1 MKSTQHYIVLLLT
14 CCLFNATAHAAPRM
28 ALIYNG
34 VSTCDGCPEAIGAVA
49 KQAHLSVQYIS
60 NPQKIPGLLNKTA
73 IFIIGGTDDNIE
85 PMQHA
90 FNKKVIA
97 AIKNYVSKGGVYL
110 GICGGA
116 YIAADYYVS
125 DNVKIKGF
133 QLAPV
138 TAVDDNTSDK
148 ARLEKIRWL
157 DKNVVLYF
165 QSGPTF
171 IPNTNSN
178 TLNIIA
184 RYQNNQIAAF
194 TNTYGKGRVA
204 LIGPHPEADKT
215 WLAED
220 GIPSVDWQPQ
230 QRLLLDLMN
239 QLLKKIT

>member
-1 MKSTQHYIVLLLT
+1 MTLLIRHLAFLLSCCVLSV
-14 CCLFNATAHAAPRM
+14 TAHATPRT

-34 VSTCDGCPEAIGAVA
+34 ASTCDGCPEAISAVA
-49 KQAHLSVQYIS
+49 KKAHLSIQYVS
-60 NPQKIPGLLNKTA
+60 DPQRIPALLNKTT

-97 AIKNYVSKGGVYL
+97 AIQHYLANGGTYL

-116 YIAADYYVS
+116 YIAADYYVT
-125 DNVKIKGF
+125 DDIKHKGF

-138 TAVDDNTSDK
+138 TAINYSTGSK

-157 DKNVVLYF
+157 DKDVVLYF

-171 IPNTNSN
+171 IPNNDSN
-178 TLNIIA
+178 TLKLIA

-204 LIGPHPEADKT
+204 FIGPHPEADKT
-215 WLAED
+215 WLAEG
-220 GIPSVDWQPQ
+220 GISSTHWQPQ
-230 QRLLLDLMN
+230 QGLLLDLIN
-239 QLLKKIT
+239 QLLP